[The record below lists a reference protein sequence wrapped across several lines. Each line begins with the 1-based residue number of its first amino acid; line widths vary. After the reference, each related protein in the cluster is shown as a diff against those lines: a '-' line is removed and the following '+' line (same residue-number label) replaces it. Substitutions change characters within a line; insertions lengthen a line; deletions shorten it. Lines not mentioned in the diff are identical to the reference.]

1 MVQHVSVDILSREQH
16 PHSRSRVADKTQQ
29 STRLTSARHPGFSGT
44 SQGRKS
50 TSRLPLRSAPER
62 ATEETVILTATHAKL
77 WVGNSPHSVNISI
90 EAVVAGAREQ
100 EEKQGGVSEGRAGR
114 GGGVSTSPMLRLG

>member
-1 MVQHVSVDILSREQH
+1 M
-16 PHSRSRVADKTQQ
+16 
-29 STRLTSARHPGFSGT
+29 
-44 SQGRKS
+44 
-50 TSRLPLRSAPER
+50 
-62 ATEETVILTATHAKL
+62 ILTATHAKL